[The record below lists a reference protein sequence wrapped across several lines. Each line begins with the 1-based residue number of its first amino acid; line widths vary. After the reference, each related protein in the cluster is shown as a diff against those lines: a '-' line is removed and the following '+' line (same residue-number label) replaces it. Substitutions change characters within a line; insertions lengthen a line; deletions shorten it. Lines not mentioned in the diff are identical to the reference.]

1 MSRRFRSSRSGSRG
15 FTLMEAMVSLAVLV
29 IVMVLTLTLIF
40 SLRAFAE
47 RLSTRVVPRQTT
59 RQAINYLS
67 FHVQGAADLNYVQNN
82 PNALVM
88 WRTGSSVDTLVR
100 VSYNNLTTA
109 QSSYGDLGTDIITL
123 GVITNPVSIPVVG
136 WPGLTGTTGAAA
148 GLDLNYTAGCSTGD
162 SGNLPAFKAATGF
175 VGTTSPILTL
185 VDSSGN
191 WVYYQITSATSTC
204 ANASG
209 NNRTIH
215 VAMASA
221 SVTIPT
227 GHVELVA
234 PVSLMAGVRY
244 VSFRVKGGNLQQKQG
259 FFDPANPDTGFSSI
273 VTDVEDFQ
281 VAYVYGSAPDSAH
294 SGVYIYNTAT
304 HAIPDPVGGVATG
317 GVPPQTGLLSAGS
330 PTAWD
335 ITNVR
340 GLRVSIT
347 SRSEARF
354 TSRQISQRVAE
365 TLNNF
370 RPAVEDRTKGAVDG
384 FDHYRVTTTLM
395 LRNRMPGY

>member
-29 IVMVLTLTLIF
+29 IVMVLTLTLVF
-40 SLRAFAE
+40 SMRAFAE
-47 RLSTRVVPRQTT
+47 RLNTRLVPRQTT

-88 WRTGSSVDTLVR
+88 WRTGSSSGSLVR

-109 QSSYGDLGTDIITL
+109 QSSYGDAGTDIITL
-123 GVITNPVSIPVVG
+123 GVITNPVSISVVS
-136 WPGLTGTTGAAA
+136 WPGLAGAAA
-148 GLDLNYTAGCSTGD
+148 LDLNYTAGCSSGD
-162 SGNLPAFKAATGF
+162 SANLAAFKEATGF
-175 VGTTSPILTL
+175 DGTTSPILTL
-185 VDSSGN
+185 VDSAGN
-191 WVYYQITSATSTC
+191 WIYYQITSAASSC
-204 ANASG
+204 AAAG
-209 NNRTIH
+209 GTNRTIQ
-215 VAMASA
+215 VAMAGA

-244 VSFRVKGGNLQQKQG
+244 VSFRVRDGNLQQKQG
-259 FFDPANPDTGFSSI
+259 FFDPATDAPGTAFSSI
-273 VTDVEDFQ
+273 VADVEDLQ
-281 VAYVYGSAPDSAH
+281 VAYVYGAAPDSANPN
-294 SGVYIYNTAT
+294 VYIYNTAT
-304 HAIPDPVGGVATG
+304 NAIPDPIGGVATG
-317 GVPPQTGLLSAGS
+317 GVPPQAGLLSSAT

-335 ITNVR
+335 IANVL

-354 TSRQISQRVAE
+354 TTRQISERVAE

-370 RPAVEDRTKGAVDG
+370 RPAVEDRTKGTVDG

-395 LRNRMPGY
+395 IRNRTPGY